1 MFLERK
7 PFTHEARRCDLSI
20 IVGTEPFGD
29 PLSQSV
35 MSRKDSKGHAGGSEG
50 PRVGVTGGVS
60 GGRCYALGILHISIL
75 IRSAVNTSNRLAQTS
90 KVQCST

>member
-1 MFLERK
+1 M
-7 PFTHEARRCDLSI
+7 
-20 IVGTEPFGD
+20 GTEPFGD

-35 MSRKDSKGHAGGSEG
+35 TSRKDSKGHAGGSKG

>member
-1 MFLERK
+1 M
-7 PFTHEARRCDLSI
+7 
-20 IVGTEPFGD
+20 GTKLFGD

-35 MSRKDSKGHAGGSEG
+35 MSRKDSKGHAGGSKG

-60 GGRCYALGILHISIL
+60 GGRCYTLGILHISIL
-75 IRSAVNTSNRLAQTS
+75 IRSAVNTSNRFAQTS